1 MIFVLLLTLTAA
13 SPSGTVAGSDL
24 EGLVAAERAFDR
36 AAAER
41 GVRAAFLEF
50 LAEDSVVFRPVPLD
64 GRRWFTD
71 NPDLPGTLT
80 WHPGFAEIAAAGDL
94 GYTIGPWT
102 FRPPTGPE
110 GNGPPEQHGHYL
122 SIWRFES
129 DGVWRV
135 ALDLGVTHEEGP
147 EEKLERRESSTV
159 PESRES
165 LLALRRSLRAADI
178 AVSDAVGEKGMAGAL
193 AGAATADVRVLRNGS
208 LPRVGVEALREAE
221 ANSPPESWRPSGG
234 DLSSSGDLGYTYGK
248 TFRQEGKRAVPA
260 RTYARIW
267 RRGEDGAWRIAVDLT
282 IPLPPPPPPPRD

>member
-13 SPSGTVAGSDL
+13 GPAGLAAGSDL
-24 EGLVAAERAFDR
+24 EDLVAAERAFDR
-36 AAAER
+36 AAGER

-50 LAEDSVVFRPVPLD
+50 LAEGSVVFRPLPLD

-71 NPDLPGTLT
+71 NPDIPGTLT

-94 GYTIGPWT
+94 GYTTGPWT
-102 FRPPTGPE
+102 FRPATDAE
-110 GNGPPEQHGHYL
+110 GNGPPPQQGHYL

-135 ALDLGVTHEEGP
+135 VLDLGVIHGESP
-147 EEKLERRESSTV
+147 EEKLESRGPSAPS
-159 PESRES
+159 ESREP

-178 AVSDAVGEKGMAGAL
+178 AVSDAVGAKGMAGAL
-193 AGAATADVRVLRNGS
+193 AGAATDDVRVMRNGS
-208 LPRVGVEALREAE
+208 LPRVGIEALREAE
-221 ANSPPESWRPSGG
+221 ADSPPESWRPSGS

-248 TFRQEGKRAVPA
+248 TFRQEGRRAVPA

-267 RRGEDGAWRIAVDLT
+267 RRGEDGVWRIAVDLT
-282 IPLPPPPPPPRD
+282 IPLPPPPPPPAD